1 MSKKAILTIDLAYE
15 SEKETNS
22 QIIKEIQQ
30 DSQIHGAQKYATS
43 RSTTANKK
51 SATN

>member
-30 DSQIHGAQKYATS
+30 DSQIPWCAKICDIEVYDGQ
-43 RSTTANKK
+43 
-51 SATN
+51 